1 MRVGEESHVEE
12 EVDVTWRPVL
22 EPKRPDRHPHRACH
36 LLLAEL
42 SCEPVAQLVDVERRG
57 VDDHVCLL
65 AEVGEEV
72 LSAEIDSEMVEW
84 PSGWGR
90 LFSS

>member
-1 MRVGEESHVEE
+1 M
-12 EVDVTWRPVL
+12 
-22 EPKRPDRHPHRACH
+22 
-36 LLLAEL
+36 
-42 SCEPVAQLVDVERRG
+42 DVERRG